1 MATVKA
7 TLTLIASDLTTD
19 ALSVSVLTTLSSM
32 TVGGISREHIY
43 GTAQASQDEL
53 AEQNGFS
60 GVANLYI
67 HNTETIAGRNIYV
80 ELGGAVAIVL
90 SPGDWAWVPW
100 SGTNDDIN
108 AYGTVTLSTIEFGV
122 FSA

>member
-19 ALSVSVLTTLSSM
+19 ALSVSVLTTLTSM
-32 TVGGISREHIY
+32 TVGGITREHIY
-43 GTAQASQDEL
+43 GTAQASQDEI

-67 HNTETIAGRNIYV
+67 HNTETISTRKIYV
-80 ELGGAVAIVL
+80 EVGGAVAMVL
-90 SPGDWAWVPW
+90 APGDWAWIPW

-108 AYGTVTLSTIEFGV
+108 VYATTTLSTIEFGV